1 MRLPLR
7 VLGGVRPWMLSS
19 LAALV
24 LAVVCLGSAGDWFLS
39 DDYVLIGEIA
49 RSGPYATWG
58 RDTGGFLRP
67 LAILSLSA
75 DYGIGGL
82 SPLCYHLTGTLLHIL
97 CAIGVGLLAGEALGR
112 GPEGV
117 RRRTALAAG
126 LLFGVLP
133 SRSEPLCWISGRAD
147 LLAGLFGIFSVL
159 AYLRSL
165 RLKSRA
171 WGAAAVLLLALG
183 LGAKES
189 LVTLPLVWLASGLAA
204 GRRPGRR
211 GLATAAGGVLVLGGY
226 LAARK
231 LTLGVF
237 AGGLGTARHSALADA
252 AVAENLVRYLLRVF
266 VPPLDEPRAA
276 AASGAML
283 LLLAGWASAAAVRGR
298 LRMKGLRAPL
308 LWGLCFLT
316 ALLPV
321 LSLAMGVMDTQS
333 ERYLYLP
340 GVFAVIGLVALA
352 RRAMGTR
359 AAGWFL
365 AALTVVSAAGLYST
379 SRRWG
384 VAADLSRRLSAEA
397 ALLDP
402 SSDVIINLPDHY
414 RGAYVFRNGLEEAC
428 TIFRGAEAAPRLL
441 HLHGMDR
448 PGARYGAE
456 VLGERVKLILPDT
469 SLVFERRA
477 GMDYYLFDG
486 GRLRPAG

>member
-7 VLGGVRPWMLSS
+7 VLGGARPWMLSS
-19 LAALV
+19 LAVLV

-49 RSGPYATWG
+49 RSGPYPTWG

-67 LAILSLSA
+67 LTILSLSA
-75 DYGIGGL
+75 DCGIGGL
-82 SPLCYHLTGTLLHIL
+82 SPLCYHLTGMLLHLL
-97 CAIGVGLLAGEALGR
+97 CSVGVCLLAREAFGHEPGG
-112 GPEGV
+112 GPA
-117 RRRTALAAG
+117 ALAAG

-133 SRSEPLCWISGRAD
+133 SHSEPLCWISGRAD

-171 WGAAAVLLLALG
+171 WGAGAVLLLALG

-189 LVTLPLVWLASGLAA
+189 LVTLPLVWPASGLAA

-211 GLATAAGGVLVLGGY
+211 GLATAAAGMLVLGGY

-231 LTLGVF
+231 LVLGAF
-237 AGGLGTARHSALADA
+237 IGGLGSARHLALIGPG
-252 AVAENLVRYLLRVF
+252 VIGNLARYMLRVF
-266 VPPLDEPRAA
+266 VPPLDEPWAA

-283 LLLAGWASAAAVRGR
+283 LLLAGWALAALIRGR

-308 LWGLCFLT
+308 LWGLCFLA
-316 ALLPV
+316 ALIPV
-321 LSLAMGVMDTQS
+321 LSLAIGVMDTQS
-333 ERYLYLP
+333 ERYLYFP

-352 RRAMGTR
+352 RRALGTG

-379 SRRWG
+379 SRRWD
-384 VAADLSRRLSAEA
+384 AAAGLSRRLSAEA
-397 ALLDP
+397 ARLEA

-428 TIFRGAEAAPRLL
+428 TVFRGAEDAPPVL
-441 HLHGMDR
+441 HLHGMED
-448 PGARYGAE
+448 PNSSYGAE
-456 VLGERVKLILPDT
+456 MSGETVKLILPDT

-477 GMDYYLFDG
+477 GLDYHIFDG
-486 GRLRPAG
+486 RRLRPAG

>member
-1 MRLPLR
+1 
-7 VLGGVRPWMLSS
+7 MLWS
-19 LAALV
+19 LAVLL

-67 LAILSLSA
+67 LTILSLSA

-112 GPEGV
+112 GSGGG
-117 RRRTALAAG
+117 RRTALAAG
-126 LLFGVLP
+126 LLFLVLP
-133 SRSEPLCWISGRAD
+133 SHSEPLCWISGRAD
-147 LLAGLFGIFSVL
+147 LLAGLFGILSVL

-165 RLKSRA
+165 RLKSRP
-171 WGAAAVLLLALG
+171 WGAGALLFLALG

-211 GLATAAGGVLVLGGY
+211 GLVTAAGGVLVLGGY

-231 LTLGVF
+231 MTLGVF
-237 AGGLGTARHSALADA
+237 AGGLGTARHAALADPS
-252 AVAENLVRYLLRVF
+252 VAGNLVRYLLRVF
-266 VPPLDEPRAA
+266 VPPLEGPWAA

-283 LLLAGWASAAAVRGR
+283 LLLAGWALAALIRSR
-298 LRMKGLRAPL
+298 LRMGVLRVPL
-308 LWGLCFLT
+308 LWGLCFLV
-316 ALLPV
+316 ALIPV
-321 LSLAMGVMDTQS
+321 LSLAIGVMDTQS

-340 GVFAVIGLVALA
+340 GAFACIGLVSLV
-352 RRAMGTR
+352 RRVMP
-359 AAGWFL
+359 AGASAWFL
-365 AALTVVSAAGLYST
+365 AGLTVVSAAGLYSA

-384 VAADLSRRLSAEA
+384 VAADLSRRLSAGA
-397 ALLDP
+397 ARLDP

-428 TIFRGAEAAPRLL
+428 TVFGGAEAAPRLL
-441 HLHGMDR
+441 YLHGMEG
-448 PGARYGAE
+448 PGSRYGAE
-456 VLGERVKLILPDT
+456 LVGGRVKLVLPDT

-486 GRLRPAG
+486 RHLRPAG

>member
-24 LAVVCLGSAGDWFLS
+24 LAVVCVGSAGDWFLS

-67 LAILSLSA
+67 LAILSLYA

-82 SPLCYHLTGTLLHIL
+82 TPRCYHLTGTLLHIL
-97 CAIGVGLLAGEALGR
+97 CAVGVGLLAGEALGR

-117 RRRTALAAG
+117 RRTALAAG

-133 SRSEPLCWISGRAD
+133 SHAEPLCWISGRAD
-147 LLAGLFGIFSVL
+147 LLAGLFGVFSVM

-171 WGAAAVLLLALG
+171 WGAAAVLLLSLG

-237 AGGLGTARHSALADA
+237 AGGLGTARHAALADPS
-252 AVAENLVRYLLRVF
+252 VAENLVRYLLRVF
-266 VPPLDEPRAA
+266 VPPLDRPWAA

-283 LLLAGWASAAAVRGR
+283 LLLAGWTAAAALRGR
-298 LRMKGLRAPL
+298 LRMRGLRAPL
-308 LWGLCFLT
+308 LWALCFLT

-321 LSLAMGVMDTQS
+321 LSLAIGVMDTQS

-340 GVFAVIGLVALA
+340 GVFACIGTVSLA

-365 AALTVVSAAGLYST
+365 AALTLVSATGLYAA

-397 ALLDP
+397 ARLEP
-402 SSDVIINLPDHY
+402 ASDVIINLPDHY
-414 RGAYVFRNGLEEAC
+414 LGAYVFRNGLEEAC
-428 TIFRGAEAAPRLL
+428 TVFRGAEAAPRLL

-456 VLGERVKLILPDT
+456 VLGERVRLILPDT
-469 SLVFERRA
+469 SLVFGRRA
-477 GMDYYLFDG
+477 GMDYHLFDG
-486 GRLRPAG
+486 GSLRPAG

>member
-7 VLGGVRPWMLSS
+7 VLGGPRPWMLSS
-19 LAALV
+19 LAVLV

-67 LAILSLSA
+67 LTILSLSA
-75 DYGIGGL
+75 DYAIGGL
-82 SPLCYHLTGTLLHIL
+82 SPLCYHLTGMLLHLL
-97 CAIGVGLLAGEALGR
+97 CSVGVGLLAGEVLGH
-112 GPEGV
+112 
-117 RRRTALAAG
+117 RRHDWRTAPAAG
-126 LLFGVLP
+126 LLFLVLP
-133 SRSEPLCWISGRAD
+133 SHSEPLCWISGRAD

-165 RLKSRA
+165 RLKSRP
-171 WGAAAVLLLALG
+171 WGAAALLFLALG

-211 GLATAAGGVLVLGGY
+211 GLVTAACGVLVLGGY

-237 AGGLGTARHSALADA
+237 AGGLGTARHAALADPS
-252 AVAENLVRYLLRVF
+252 VAGNLVRYLLRVF
-266 VPPLDEPRAA
+266 VPPLDGPWTAV
-276 AASGAML
+276 ASGALL
-283 LLLAGWASAAAVRGR
+283 LLLAVWAAAAAVRGR
-298 LRMKGLRAPL
+298 LRMRGLRVPL
-308 LWGLCFLT
+308 LWGLCFLA
-316 ALLPV
+316 ALIPV
-321 LSLAMGVMDTQS
+321 LSLSIGVMDTQS

-340 GVFAVIGLVALA
+340 GVFAVIGLVSLA

-428 TIFRGAEAAPRLL
+428 TVFGGAEAAPRLL
-441 HLHGMDR
+441 HLHGMDG
-448 PGARYGAE
+448 PESRYGAE
-456 VLGERVKLILPDT
+456 VSGETVKLILPDT

-477 GMDYYLFDG
+477 GVDYYLFDG